1 MAKKKEEMGVPAI
14 VDSVETLE
22 AKMKAMRE
30 AQKEFAKF
38 SQEQVDKI
46 FYEAAMAANK
56 MRIPLAKMA
65 VEETQRG
72 VLEDKIIKNHYAAEY
87 IYNAYKDTKTC
98 GVIEEDTAIRNQ
110 KSGRADWTCCGCYP
124 DNKPDIYSNL

>member
-1 MAKKKEEMGVPAI
+1 MAKKEKTVVPEI
-14 VDSVETLE
+14 VDSVEALE

-56 MRIPLAKMA
+56 M
-65 VEETQRG
+65 Q
-72 VLEDKIIKNHYAAEY
+72 
-87 IYNAYKDTKTC
+87 
-98 GVIEEDTAIRNQ
+98 
-110 KSGRADWTCCGCYP
+110 YP
-124 DNKPDIYSNL
+124 AC

>member
-30 AQKEFAKF
+30 AQKEFEKF

-72 VLEDKIIKNHYAAEY
+72 VLEDKNIDLFKDKKCNHHQPTS
-87 IYNAYKDTKTC
+87 KC
-98 GVIEEDTAIRNQ
+98 
-110 KSGRADWTCCGCYP
+110 KSMYDRGC
-124 DNKPDIYSNL
+124 KSSS

>member
-65 VEETQRG
+65 VEEHRE
-72 VLEDKIIKNHYAAEY
+72 VFLKIKSLKIIMQQSTSIMHIK
-87 IYNAYKDTKTC
+87 I
-98 GVIEEDTAIRNQ
+98 Q
-110 KSGRADWTCCGCYP
+110 KLVG
-124 DNKPDIYSNL
+124 

>member
-1 MAKKKEEMGVPAI
+1 MAKKEKVVVPDV

-30 AQKEFAKF
+30 AQKIFATF

-56 MRIPLAKMA
+56 QRIPLAKMA

-72 VLEDKIIKNHYAAEY
+72 WYLILEMSFMSRPLSPIWTKLLKWGELIKRRSL
-87 IYNAYKDTKTC
+87 KVFMKTL
-98 GVIEEDTAIRNQ
+98 TRQ
-110 KSGRADWTCCGCYP
+110 
-124 DNKPDIYSNL
+124 